1 MHDLVIRNGT
11 VIDGRGGRPVLADV
25 AVDGGLITAVEPSV
39 ADPGREELD
48 ATGLAVTPGFV
59 DVHTHYDGQVTW
71 DPLLTPSI
79 WHGVT
84 TVVMGNCGVGFA
96 PAAPDRHD
104 WLIGLMEGVEGIPGA
119 SLREAIRWDWQ
130 SVGEYLDALDRIP
143 RALDVAA
150 QVPHGA
156 VRAFV
161 MGERGAANEPATDE
175 DIARMADLVAEGVA
189 AGAVGVSVNRLELHK
204 SVDGR
209 EVPGTFAAEEEIVA
223 LVHAAR
229 AGSPNAVFTTILPGA
244 AGDDRAVWD
253 REVDWLSRV
262 SRETGLAVTF
272 PFGSARGQWRDRLAR
287 VEREN
292 ADGARIVPQVSS
304 HGQGLFCGLRTSH
317 TFRGRPTYDALE
329 HLPVAERAARMAEP
343 DVRAA
348 IVAERP
354 PPGIPRLRDLMLAN
368 AHSVFP
374 SHPVPVYEPDPSTS
388 LAAQAELLG
397 CDPEALLY
405 DWTIAEHGDAL
416 VHFFLGGYPGNL
428 DVSAELLVHP
438 ASVLGLGDGGAHV
451 DLICDAGY
459 PSFLLSY
466 WVRDRARGT
475 LPLETAVKILTR
487 EPAEMYGLRDR
498 GVVAAGFKGD
508 LNVIDP
514 DAIAPQAIEVVHDL
528 PAGAKRVLQRTA
540 GFVATVVNGE
550 VVQRDGADTG
560 ARPGRVVRSTATRS
574 QPTR

>member
-1 MHDLVIRNGT
+1 VHDLVVRNGT
-11 VIDGRGGRPVLADV
+11 VIDGLGGRPVLADV
-25 AVDGGLITAVEPSV
+25 AVDGGTITAVGDV
-39 ADPGREELD
+39 LDPGRGELD

-130 SVGEYLDALDRIP
+130 SVAEYLDAIERIP
-143 RALDVAA
+143 RAIDVAA
-150 QVPHGA
+150 QIPHGA
-156 VRAFV
+156 VRAYV
-161 MGERGAANEPATDE
+161 MGERGAANEPATDD
-175 DIARMADLVAEGVA
+175 DIARMAELVTEGVA

-229 AGSPNAVFTTILPGA
+229 AASPDAVFTTILPGA
-244 AGDDRAVWD
+244 AGADRVVWD

-262 SRETGLAVTF
+262 SRETGLVVTF
-272 PFGSARGQWRDRLAR
+272 PFGGSSTTPWRDKLAR
-287 VEREN
+287 IEREN
-292 ADGARIVPQVSS
+292 ANGARIVAQVGS

-317 TFRGRPTYDALE
+317 PFRGRPSYDALE

-343 DVRAA
+343 AVRAA
-348 IVAERP
+348 IITERP
-354 PPGIPRLRDLMLAN
+354 APGIPRLRDLMLA
-368 AHSVFP
+368 APQSVFP
-374 SHPVPVYEPDPSTS
+374 GHPVPVYEPDPSTS
-388 LAAQAELLG
+388 LAGQSKTLG
-397 CDPEALLY
+397 RDPEELLY
-405 DWTIAEHGDAL
+405 DWTIAEDGNAL
-416 VHFFLGGYPGNL
+416 VHFFFGGYPGNL
-428 DVSAELLVHP
+428 DVSAELLPHP
-438 ASVLGLGDGGAHV
+438 ACVLGLGDGGAHV

-466 WVRDRARGT
+466 WVRERARGT
-475 LPLETAVKILTR
+475 LALETAVKILTS
-487 EPAEMYGLRDR
+487 EPAAMYGLRDR
-498 GVVAAGFKGD
+498 GVVAPGYNAD
-508 LNVIDP
+508 LNIIDP
-514 DAIAPQAIEVVHDL
+514 PAIAPGPIDVVHDL
-528 PAGAKRVLQRTA
+528 PAGAKRVLQRA
-540 GFVATVVNGE
+540 DGFVATIVHGE
-550 VVQRDGADTG
+550 VVQRDGVDTG
-560 ARPGRVVRSTATRS
+560 ARPGRVVRRGAR
-574 QPTR
+574 

>member
-11 VIDGRGGRPVLADV
+11 VIDGRGGRPAHGDV
-25 AVDGGLITAVEPSV
+25 ALDDGRITAVGTVDE
-39 ADPGREELD
+39 PGREELD

-130 SVGEYLDALDRIP
+130 TVGEYLDALDRIP

-161 MGERGAANEPATDE
+161 MGERGAANEPATDD
-175 DIARMADLVAEGVA
+175 DIIRMAELVAEGVC
-189 AGAVGVSVNRLELHK
+189 AGAVGLSVNRLELHK
-204 SVDGR
+204 AVDGR
-209 EVPGTFAAEEEIVA
+209 EVPGTFAAHKEICA
-223 LVHAAR
+223 LVR
-229 AGSPNAVFTTILPGA
+229 AVRMSSGDAVFTTILPGA
-244 AGDDRAVWD
+244 AGESHARWD
-253 REVDWLSRV
+253 EEVDWLSAV
-262 SRETGLAVTF
+262 SRETGLVVTF
-272 PFGSARGQWRDRLAR
+272 PFGGSRGGPWRQKLDRI
-287 VEREN
+287 EREN

-317 TFRGRPTYDALE
+317 AFRGRPTYEALA

-354 PPGIPRLRDLMLAN
+354 PPGVPRLRDLMLAT
-368 AHSVFP
+368 ATAVFP
-374 SHPVPVYEPDPSTS
+374 WHPVPDYEPDPASS
-388 LAAQAELLG
+388 LSAQAEALG
-397 CDPEALLY
+397 RDPEEVLY
-405 DWTIAEHGDAL
+405 DWTIADDGDAL

-438 ASVLGLGDGGAHV
+438 QSVLGLGDGGAHV

-475 LPLETAVKILTR
+475 LPLETAVKILTS
-487 EPAEMYGLRDR
+487 EPAAMYGLRDR
-498 GVVAAGFKGD
+498 GAVEPGLKAD
-508 LNVIDP
+508 LNVLDV
-514 DAIAPQAIEVVHDL
+514 AAVAPQPIEVVHDL
-528 PAGAKRVLQRTA
+528 PAGAKRVLQRTD
-540 GFVATVVNGE
+540 GFVATIVNGE
-550 VVQRDGADTG
+550 IVQRDGADTG
-560 ARPGRVVRSTATRS
+560 ARPGRVVRGARHN
-574 QPTR
+574 